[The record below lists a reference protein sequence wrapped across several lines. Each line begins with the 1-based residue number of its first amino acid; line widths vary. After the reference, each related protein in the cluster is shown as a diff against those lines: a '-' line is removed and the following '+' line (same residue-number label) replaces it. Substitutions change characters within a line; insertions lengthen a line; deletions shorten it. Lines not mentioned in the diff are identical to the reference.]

1 MSLSSAAR
9 SIDEGR
15 PLNRGGSSAWMDIHA
30 DHVNFGIMVFAE
42 EPAVGRRVKPR
53 VYAVRRGLLTFMTIR
68 LLPDLV
74 CHEDER

>member
-1 MSLSSAAR
+1 
-9 SIDEGR
+9 
-15 PLNRGGSSAWMDIHA
+15 MDIHA